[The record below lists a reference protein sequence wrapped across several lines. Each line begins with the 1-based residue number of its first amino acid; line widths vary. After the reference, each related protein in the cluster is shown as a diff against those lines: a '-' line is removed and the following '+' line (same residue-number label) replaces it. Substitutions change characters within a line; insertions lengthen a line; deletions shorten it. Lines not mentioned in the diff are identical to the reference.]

1 MIVDTSP
8 HGALVS
14 FQMGYTYMH
23 PSGEEGF
30 GFAEAAAAVVAT
42 RRLRISQKYLEI
54 SDIDRSV
61 FLGSYTIQVYFRWEG
76 EEILIGQDCEFK
88 RWDMSNCGNCQNRY
102 MVRYKFPLT
111 DLPGEVTDI
120 KEEIVVRFCHHL
132 KNDQDLEDIKFTKA
146 PTLTIWSGNESNEP
160 ILTYTAESIP

>member
-1 MIVDTSP
+1 
-8 HGALVS
+8 
-14 FQMGYTYMH
+14 MGYTYMH

-120 KEEIVVRFCHHL
+120 KEQIVVRFHHHM
-132 KNDQDLEDIKFTKA
+132 KNDQLELVDADTDLESIKFAKA

-160 ILTYTAESIP
+160 LLTYTAQSIP